1 MIFRVLFYILI
12 GYLIYLLI
20 KFFIIVK
27 KNINNYETQTF
38 GAKSRE
44 KDISRKA
51 KIIDEKWLDRKK
63 K

>member
-1 MIFRVLFYILI
+1 
-12 GYLIYLLI
+12 LIYLLI